1 MATGISISELRKAN
15 GKKLRIFLN
24 QFVSD
29 EDMVFI
35 KNPSDT
41 VGQIKSPAALYFTD
55 DAIQKITDQSPKKIG
70 KKISKRYTPSTASRS
85 VQTIHDAV
93 MAQDKVGKFILN
105 TKDFKLTCKKAG
117 FLRGEE
123 RVETPLSS
131 LAKTELYG
139 GTFGKAGA
147 VGGVDTEV
155 MSEVLSMYCL
165 AYRIVKGK
173 LLTTGSDFN
182 IGADLNKAVWASVAK
197 RCWVPRS
204 TFSFSNPKDRQDLV
218 TFANKKAGG
227 SKYTWLESCI
237 AQSKIMM
244 QKLTIKGNANIF
256 SDKFFAKGTT
266 KIDPYT
272 AYLASGNTADPNK
285 WNPADIWIF
294 NSEGL
299 SEMRKFNADVK
310 RVGKS
315 VITLNEFLVKQWDD
329 KNIYPIS
336 LKKLNP
342 SSPNFSLVNSNEYV
356 ERISIDD
363 QKNPLVIEFDDNRSN
378 RDVKINFV
386 LETVK
391 LNKGMTAEKAQR
403 NIMGNIGTVDKS
415 LNKEIIIK
423 FKVSTRGIDLEYT
436 QSGPGKT
443 KYSEAKGGA
452 LGYQEYNKIISGTS
466 KQGIYELNKIKK
478 NYKDTDLVL
487 KMDNTNFTSHGV
499 NIGNPNLNIAAT
511 YLDEIWEAI
520 NDNNKYNKE
529 AYNKNP
535 VHMKDKVISGEL
547 GVAIH
552 KISNKKVKET
562 VIQNLYNACASVG
575 IGMGVDKNLLAQVG
589 TGIGKRSQNIQFLG
603 GIHGKVY

>member
-29 EDMVFI
+29 EDMIFL
-35 KNPSDT
+35 KNSSDT
-41 VGQIKSPAALYFTD
+41 SGQIKSPAALYFTD

-93 MAQDKVGKFILN
+93 MAQDKVGKFILD
-105 TKDFKLTCKKAG
+105 TKDFKLTCKRAG

-256 SDKFFAKGTT
+256 SDKFFAKGIS

-299 SEMRKFNADVK
+299 SEMRRFNADVK
-310 RVGKS
+310 KVGKS
-315 VITLNEFLVKQWDD
+315 VITLNQFLVKQWDD

-342 SSPNFSLVNSNEYV
+342 ASPNFSLVNSNQYV

-415 LNKEIIIK
+415 LNKEIRIK

-511 YLDEIWEAI
+511 YLDEIWKCI

-529 AYNKNP
+529 AYSKNP

-547 GVAIH
+547 GIAIH
-552 KISNKKVKET
+552 KISNQKVKET

>member
-29 EDMVFI
+29 EDMIFL
-35 KNPSDT
+35 KNSSDT
-41 VGQIKSPAALYFTD
+41 SGQIKSPAALYFTD

-93 MAQDKVGKFILN
+93 MAQDKVGKFILDS
-105 TKDFKLTCKKAG
+105 KDFKLTCKRAG
-117 FLRGEE
+117 LLRGEE

-197 RCWVPRS
+197 RCWIPRS

-256 SDKFFAKGTT
+256 SDKFFAKGTS

-299 SEMRKFNADVK
+299 SEMRRFNADVK
-310 RVGKS
+310 KVGKS
-315 VITLNEFLVKQWDD
+315 VITLNQFLVKQWDD
-329 KNIYPIS
+329 NNIYPIS

-391 LNKGMTAEKAQR
+391 LNKGMTAEQAQR
-403 NIMGNIGTVDKS
+403 NIMGNIGTVDKDK
-415 LNKEIIIK
+415 NKEIRLK

-436 QSGPGKT
+436 QSGPGKK

-487 KMDNTNFTSHGV
+487 KMDNNNFTSHGV
-499 NIGNPNLNIAAT
+499 NIGNPNLNIAAG
-511 YLDEIWEAI
+511 YLDEIWGTI
-520 NDNNKYNKE
+520 NDNNRYNKE

-547 GVAIH
+547 GVSIH
-552 KISNKKVKET
+552 KISNTKVKET

-589 TGIGKRSQNIQFLG
+589 AGIGRRQQNIKFLG

>member
-29 EDMVFI
+29 EDMVFL
-35 KNPSDT
+35 KNSSDT
-41 VGQIKSPAALYFTD
+41 TGQIKSPAALYFTAD
-55 DAIQKITDQSPKKIG
+55 GINKITNLSPKKIG
-70 KKISKRYTPSTASRS
+70 KKISKRYTPSTASRAI
-85 VQTIHDAV
+85 QTIHDAV
-93 MAQDKVGKFILN
+93 MAQDRVGKFILDA
-105 TKDFKLTCKKAG
+105 KDFKLTCKRAG
-117 FLRGEE
+117 LLRGEE

-182 IGADLNKAVWASVAK
+182 IGTDLNKAVWDSVAK

-256 SDKFFAKGTT
+256 SDKFFAKGTSR
-266 KIDPYT
+266 IDPYL

-294 NSEGL
+294 NSNGL
-299 SEMRKFNADVK
+299 SEMRRFNADVK

-315 VITLNEFLVKQWDD
+315 VITLNEFLVKQWEDN
-329 KNIYPIS
+329 NIYPIS

-378 RDVKINFV
+378 RDVKINFI

-415 LNKEIIIK
+415 LNKEIRIK
-423 FKVSTRGIDLEYT
+423 FKVSTRGIDLEYQQT
-436 QSGPGKT
+436 GGK

-466 KQGIYELNKIKK
+466 RQGIYELNKIKK
-478 NYKDTDLVL
+478 NYIDTDLL
-487 KMDNTNFTSHGV
+487 LDLNTSNFTSHGV
-499 NIGNPNLNIAAT
+499 NIGKPNLNIAAK
-511 YLDEIWEAI
+511 YLDEIWKTI

-547 GVAIH
+547 GVSIH
-552 KISNKKVKET
+552 KISNNKVKET

-575 IGMGVDKNLLAQVG
+575 IGMGVDSGLLSLVG
-589 TGIGKRSQNIQFLG
+589 AGIGRRSQNIQFLG

>member
-29 EDMVFI
+29 EDMIFL
-35 KNPSDT
+35 KNSSDT
-41 VGQIKSPAALYFTD
+41 SGQIKSPAALYFTD

-256 SDKFFAKGTT
+256 SDKFFAKGTS

-272 AYLASGNTADPNK
+272 AYLVSGNTADPNK

-294 NSEGL
+294 NSQGL
-299 SEMRKFNADVK
+299 SEMRKFNSDVRK
-310 RVGKS
+310 VGKS
-315 VITLNEFLVKQWDD
+315 VITLNQFLVNQWNDN
-329 KNIYPIS
+329 NIYPIS
-336 LKKLNP
+336 LKKLDP

-403 NIMGNIGTVDKS
+403 NILGNIGTVDKS
-415 LNKEIIIK
+415 SNKEIRIK

-436 QSGPGKT
+436 QSGPGKK

-511 YLDEIWEAI
+511 YLDEIWKTI

-529 AYNKNP
+529 VYNKNP

-589 TGIGKRSQNIQFLG
+589 AGIGRRQQNIKFLG

>member
-29 EDMVFI
+29 EDMVFLR
-35 KNPSDT
+35 NASDT
-41 VGQIKSPAALYFTD
+41 EGIDKSPAALYFTA
-55 DAIQKITDQSPKKIG
+55 DAINKITNLSPKKIG
-70 KKISKRYTPSTASRS
+70 KKISKRYTPSTASRAI
-85 VQTIHDAV
+85 QTIHDAV
-93 MAQDKVGKFILN
+93 MATTAQGEWILD
-105 TKDFKLTCKKAG
+105 TKDFKLTCKRPG
-117 FLRGEE
+117 LLRGEE

-139 GTFGKAGA
+139 GTFRKAGA

-165 AYRIVKGK
+165 AYRIVNGK

-182 IGADLNKAVWASVAK
+182 IGSDLNSTIWPSVAK
-197 RCWVPRS
+197 RCWVPS
-204 TFSFSNPKDRQDLV
+204 NTFSFKKPKDRADLIS
-218 TFANKKAGG
+218 FANKKAGG

-256 SDKFFAKGTT
+256 SDKFFAKGTS

-299 SEMRKFNADVK
+299 SEMRRFNADVK
-310 RVGKS
+310 KVGKS
-315 VITLNEFLVKQWDD
+315 VITLNQFLVKQWDD

-342 SSPNFSLVNSNEYV
+342 ASPNFSLVNSNQYV

-386 LETVK
+386 LETIK
-391 LNKGMTAEKAQR
+391 LNKGLTAEKVQR
-403 NIMGNIGTVDKS
+403 NIFGNIGKVDKDK
-415 LNKEIIIK
+415 NKEIRLK
-423 FKVSTRGIDLEYT
+423 FKVSTRGIDLEYQQT
-436 QSGPGKT
+436 GGK

-478 NYKDTDLVL
+478 NYNDTDLL
-487 KMDNTNFTSHGV
+487 LNRSTGNFTSHGV
-499 NIGNPNLNIAAT
+499 NIGKPNVDIASR
-511 YLDEIWEAI
+511 YLDEIWKCI
-520 NDNNKYNKE
+520 NNKNMTDDQRGIYK
-529 AYNKNP
+529 KNP

-547 GVAIH
+547 GISIH
-552 KISNKKVKET
+552 KISNQKVKET

-575 IGMGVDKNLLAQVG
+575 IGMGVDKGLLAQVG
-589 TGIGKRSQNIQFLG
+589 AGIGRRSQNIKFLG

>member
-29 EDMVFI
+29 EEMVFL
-35 KNPSDT
+35 KNSADT
-41 VGQIKSPAALYFTD
+41 VGQIKSPAALYFTK
-55 DAIQKITDQSPKKIG
+55 DAIKKIDDLSPKKIG
-70 KKISKRYTPSTASRS
+70 KKISTRYTPSTASRS

-93 MAQDKVGKFILN
+93 MAQDKVGKFILDS
-105 TKDFKLTCKKAG
+105 KDFKLTCKRAG
-117 FLRGEE
+117 LLRGEE

-165 AYRIVKGK
+165 SYRIVKGK
-173 LLTTGSDFN
+173 LLEPGSDFN
-182 IGADLNKAVWASVAK
+182 VGADLNKAVWASVAK
-197 RCWVPRS
+197 RCWIPRS

-227 SKYTWLESCI
+227 SNYTWLKSCI

-256 SDKFFAKGTT
+256 SDKFFAKGTS

-294 NSEGL
+294 NSQGL
-299 SEMRKFNADVK
+299 SSMRKFNSPSNLRTA
-310 RVGKS
+310 S
-315 VITLNEFLVKQWDD
+315 VVTLNEFLVKQWDD
-329 KNIYPIS
+329 NNIYPIS

-415 LNKEIIIK
+415 LNKEIRIK

-436 QSGPGKT
+436 QSGPGKK

-478 NYKDTDLVL
+478 NYKDTDLL
-487 KMDNTNFTSHGV
+487 LNMNTSNFTSHGV
-499 NIGNPNLNIAAT
+499 NIGNPNLNIAAD
-511 YLDEIWEAI
+511 YLDDIWKTI

-547 GVAIH
+547 GVSIH
-552 KISNKKVKET
+552 KISNTKVKET

-575 IGMGVDKNLLAQVG
+575 IGMGVDGSLLSQVG
-589 TGIGKRSQNIQFLG
+589 AGIGRRGQNIQFLG
-603 GIHGKVY
+603 GIHGKIY

>member
-29 EDMVFI
+29 EDMIFL
-35 KNPSDT
+35 KNSSDT
-41 VGQIKSPAALYFTD
+41 SGQIKSPAALYFTD

-403 NIMGNIGTVDKS
+403 NILGNIGTVDKS
-415 LNKEIIIK
+415 SNKEIRIK

-436 QSGPGKT
+436 QSGPGKK

-511 YLDEIWEAI
+511 YLDEIWKTI

-529 AYNKNP
+529 VYNKNP

-589 TGIGKRSQNIQFLG
+589 AGIGRRQQNIKFLG

>member
-29 EDMVFI
+29 EDMIFL
-35 KNPSDT
+35 KNSSDT
-41 VGQIKSPAALYFTD
+41 SGQIKSPAALYFS
-55 DAIQKITDQSPKKIG
+55 AEGINKITELSPKKIG
-70 KKISKRYTPSTASRS
+70 KNISKRYTPSTASRS

-93 MAQDKVGKFILN
+93 MAQDKVGKFILD
-105 TKDFKLTCKKAG
+105 TKDFKLTCKRPG
-117 FLRGEE
+117 LLRGEE
-123 RVETPLSS
+123 TVETPLSS

-165 AYRIVKGK
+165 AYRIVKSK
-173 LLTTGSDFN
+173 LLTVGSDFN
-182 IGADLNKAVWASVAK
+182 IGTDLNKPIYPSVAK
-197 RCWVPRS
+197 RCWIPS
-204 TFSFSNPKDRQDLV
+204 GTFSFSKLKDREDLV

-256 SDKFFAKGTT
+256 SDKFFAKGTS

-272 AYLASGNTADPNK
+272 AYLVSGNTADPNK

-294 NSEGL
+294 NSQGL
-299 SEMRKFNADVK
+299 SEMRKFNSDVK
-310 RVGKS
+310 KVGKS
-315 VITLNEFLVKQWDD
+315 VITLNQFLVNQWNDN
-329 KNIYPIS
+329 NIYPIS
-336 LKKLNP
+336 LKKLDP

-391 LNKGMTAEKAQR
+391 LNKGMTAEQAQR
-403 NIMGNIGTVDKS
+403 NIMGNIGTVDKNK
-415 LNKEIIIK
+415 NKEIRLK

-436 QSGPGKT
+436 QSGPGKK

-487 KMDNTNFTSHGV
+487 KMDNNNFTSHGV
-499 NIGNPNLNIAAT
+499 NIGNPNLNIAAG
-511 YLDEIWEAI
+511 YLDEIWGTI
-520 NDNNKYNKE
+520 NGNNTYNKE

-547 GVAIH
+547 GVSIH
-552 KISNKKVKET
+552 KINNKKVKET
-562 VIQNLYNACASVG
+562 VIQHLYNACASVG

-589 TGIGKRSQNIQFLG
+589 AGIGRRQQNIKFLG
-603 GIHGKVY
+603 GIHGKIY

>member
-29 EDMVFI
+29 EDMIFL
-35 KNPSDT
+35 KNSSDT
-41 VGQIKSPAALYFTD
+41 SGQIKSPAALYFTD

-403 NIMGNIGTVDKS
+403 YILGNIGTVDKS
-415 LNKEIIIK
+415 SNKEIRIK

-436 QSGPGKT
+436 QSGPGKK

-511 YLDEIWEAI
+511 YLDEIWKTI

-529 AYNKNP
+529 VYNKNP

-589 TGIGKRSQNIQFLG
+589 AGIGRRQQNIKFLG

>member
-1 MATGISISELRKAN
+1 MATGISLSELRKAN

-29 EDMVFI
+29 EDMVFLRDS
-35 KNPSDT
+35 SDT
-41 VGQIKSPAALYFTD
+41 QGIDKSPAALYFTN
-55 DAIQKITDQSPKKIG
+55 DAINKINNLSPKKIG
-70 KKISKRYTPSTASRS
+70 KNIVNRYTPSTASRS
-85 VQTIHDAV
+85 YQTIHDAI
-93 MAQDKVGKFILN
+93 MATTAQGEWILD
-105 TKDFKLTCKKAG
+105 TKDFKLTCKRPGLIK
-117 FLRGEE
+117 GEE

-139 GTFGKAGA
+139 GTFRKAGS

-173 LLTTGSDFN
+173 LLTPGSDFN
-182 IGADLNKAVWASVAK
+182 IGSDLNTKVWPSVAK
-197 RCWVPRS
+197 RCWVPS
-204 TFSFSNPKDRQDLV
+204 TTFSFKRLKDRRDLI

-256 SDKFFAKGTT
+256 SDKFFAKGTN
-266 KIDPYT
+266 KIDPYL
-272 AYLASGNTADPNK
+272 AYLESGNTADPNK

-299 SEMRKFNADVK
+299 SEMRKFNATVK
-310 RVGKS
+310 TLNKS
-315 VITLNEFLVKQWDD
+315 VITLNQFLVKQWEDQ
-329 KNIYPIS
+329 NIYPIS

-356 ERISIDD
+356 ERINIDN

-391 LNKGMTAEKAQR
+391 LKKGMTAESAQK
-403 NIMGNIGTVDKS
+403 NILGNIGTVDRSKD
-415 LNKEIIIK
+415 KEIRIK
-423 FKVSTRGIDLEYT
+423 FKVSTRGIDLEYQQT
-436 QSGPGKT
+436 GGN

-466 KQGIYELNKIKK
+466 RQGIYELNKIKK
-478 NYKDTDLVL
+478 NYINSNVVL
-487 KMDNTNFTSHGV
+487 NMDNNNFTSHGV
-499 NIGNPNLNIAAT
+499 NIGKTNIVIASQ
-511 YLDEIWEAI
+511 YLDEIWKTI
-520 NDNNKYNKE
+520 NGKNMTNKQIGVYK
-529 AYNKNP
+529 KNP

-547 GVAIH
+547 GVSIH
-552 KISNKKVKET
+552 KITNNKVKQT
-562 VIQNLYNACASVG
+562 VIQHLYNACASVG

-589 TGIGKRSQNIQFLG
+589 AGIGRRPQNIKFLG

>member
-29 EDMVFI
+29 EDMIFL
-35 KNPSDT
+35 KNSSDT
-41 VGQIKSPAALYFTD
+41 SGQIKSPAALYFTD

-165 AYRIVKGK
+165 AYRIVKNK
-173 LLTTGSDFN
+173 LLTTGNDFN
-182 IGADLNKAVWASVAK
+182 IGADLNKAIYPSVAK
-197 RCWVPRS
+197 RCWIPS
-204 TFSFSNPKDRQDLV
+204 GTFSFSKLKDREDLV

-256 SDKFFAKGTT
+256 SDKFFAKGTS

-272 AYLASGNTADPNK
+272 AYLVSGNTADPNK

-391 LNKGMTAEKAQR
+391 LNKGMTAEQAQR
-403 NIMGNIGTVDKS
+403 NIMGNIGTVDKEK
-415 LNKEIIIK
+415 NKEIRLK
-423 FKVSTRGIDLEYT
+423 FKVSTRGIDLEYQQT
-436 QSGPGKT
+436 GGK

-511 YLDEIWEAI
+511 YLDEIWKTI

-529 AYNKNP
+529 VYNKNP

-589 TGIGKRSQNIQFLG
+589 AGIGRRQQNIKFLG